1 MPFETKSPSEAV
13 MIGRSKL
20 DTLVVLKNLQKQ
32 QPPSA
37 TQKQVDLATTEAE
50 KTILPLEEEL
60 GLQRD
65 ERTTRL
71 WTTRFTRVAHLPW
84 SMIFTRRLAKSEHKR
99 SETFFN
105 ENGF

>member
-1 MPFETKSPSEAV
+1 MPFESKPPSEAV

-65 ERTTRL
+65 ERGIRHYVEL
-71 WTTRFTRVAHLPW
+71 NDSLY
-84 SMIFTRRLAKSEHKR
+84 SRRTLALVNDLYEATGKIR
-99 SETFFN
+99 A
-105 ENGF
+105 

>member
-65 ERTTRL
+65 ERGIRHYTAL
-71 WTTRFTRVAHLPW
+71 DDSLY
-84 SMIFTRRLAKSEHKR
+84 SRRTLALVNDLYEATGKIR
-99 SETFFN
+99 A
-105 ENGF
+105 